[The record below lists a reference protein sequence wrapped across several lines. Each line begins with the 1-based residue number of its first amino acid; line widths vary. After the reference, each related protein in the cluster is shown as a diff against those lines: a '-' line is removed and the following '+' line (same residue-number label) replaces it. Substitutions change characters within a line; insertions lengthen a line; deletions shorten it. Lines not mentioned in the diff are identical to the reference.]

1 MFIKSDN
8 VRKLFVPIT
17 FLSVSMMIFANNA
30 LAKTVGLVPCG
41 PGTDD
46 PVCDVCDFFVMIKKI
61 IDFMMID
68 IAPALALLLIVSG
81 AVVMMTSG
89 GSQQNYDKGKDIIF
103 KTIIGL
109 LIIFGSWFIINIV
122 MSISTGADTWYKIQC

>member
-1 MFIKSDN
+1 MLIKSDN

-30 LAKTVGLVPCG
+30 LAKTGGLVPCG

-46 PVCDVCDFFVMIKKI
+46 LVCDVCDFFVMIKKI